1 MRVRWAHSFF
11 SLLTLGWFWTGLAAL
26 ELQPTR
32 TQATDLEIS
41 GLLAGLAPAET
52 RFIHWAD
59 LAALPTTLLVLND
72 EFTPG
77 PQTVTVVFLTDLWRA
92 LPLAPAADTLLATCT
107 DGYAAVY
114 SNSCMIEDRPFLVL
128 AINGVPS
135 AQWPPPGLKFNPGPY
150 VISVSATVAPAVA
163 QLLDA
168 GHKKPWGVNALRV
181 ACRDDAFAG
190 IFAGAWARLSQRAT
204 AGREIWI
211 NSCASCHSGPPD
223 TFGGTKSGRAF
234 DVVAGYAAQ
243 NPSYF
248 RKYVRQPQALVPAA
262 KMEPHPHYTDEQ
274 LSSLIAFLGAEPPPG
289 IR

>member
-1 MRVRWAHSFF
+1 MRVSRTHSFL
-11 SLLTLGWFWTGLAAL
+11 SLLLALGLLWTGLTAL
-26 ELQPTR
+26 EMMSAR
-32 TQATDLEIS
+32 KQATDLEIS
-41 GLLAGLAPAET
+41 GLLAGLSATET
-52 RFIHWAD
+52 RFIRWAD
-59 LAALPTTLLVLND
+59 LAALPTTQLSLND

-92 LPLAPAADTLLATCT
+92 LPLAPAADTLVATCT
-107 DGYAAVY
+107 DGYASVY
-114 SNSCMIEDRPFLVL
+114 TNSCMVEDRPFLVL

-135 AQWPPPGLKFNPGPY
+135 ARWPPPGLKFNPGPY
-150 VISVSATVAPAVA
+150 VISVSVTVAPAVA

-181 ACRDDAFAG
+181 ARRDEAFAG
-190 IFAGAWARLSQRAT
+190 FFRGEWARLSPRAA

-211 NSCASCHSGPPD
+211 NSCASCHCGPPD
-223 TFGGTKSGRAF
+223 TFGGTKSGRTF
-234 DVVAGYAAQ
+234 EVVAGYAGQ

-274 LSSLIAFLGAEPPPG
+274 LSSLIAFLVAEPPP
-289 IR
+289 